1 MGNEKKE
8 EEKELLLML
17 SLSGCKEFDYNKFL
31 NKKEKEDERIEKAFV
46 VLYLFRPM
54 KRYSDLLDASIEV
67 VVYRPYRERLSPF

>member
-17 SLSGCKEFDYNKFL
+17 LLMLSLSGCKEFDCNKFL

-67 VVYRPYRERLSPF
+67 EV

>member
-17 SLSGCKEFDYNKFL
+17 SLSGCKAFDCNKFL
-31 NKKEKEDERIEKAFV
+31 NKKEKEEDERIEKAFV

-67 VVYRPYRERLSPF
+67 EV

>member
-17 SLSGCKEFDYNKFL
+17 SLSGCKEFDCNKFL

-46 VLYLFRPM
+46 VCYIFLGR
-54 KRYSDLLDASIEV
+54 
-67 VVYRPYRERLSPF
+67 

>member
-17 SLSGCKEFDYNKFL
+17 SLSGCKEFDCNKFL
-31 NKKEKEDERIEKAFV
+31 NKKEKEEDERIEKAFV

-67 VVYRPYRERLSPF
+67 EV